1 MSDNWLEDDEQTRL
15 YTLRELDNLRRDGLT
30 RGRLM
35 DFHSR
40 YKLLLLAHSQPEYRQ
55 IGPFV
60 AEIARW
66 PSLEEFL
73 WPTASGW

>member
-35 DFHSR
+35 DLHSL
-40 YKLLLLAHSQPEYRQ
+40 YKLLLLAHSQPE
-55 IGPFV
+55 
-60 AEIARW
+60 
-66 PSLEEFL
+66 
-73 WPTASGW
+73 